1 MKSLPDSDILII
13 EIQRKI
19 GDEIMAQIIA
29 KSSDRV
35 LISYL
40 EELEK
45 LIYGEQ
51 ATALGALLRSNTGL
65 SQEMENLTR
74 EFATTFCGGDP
85 DPSLQKIEEVLEDIQ
100 LDGRP
105 FPFFED
111 SGRQDEERKNKDALM
126 AYAMLKIRDGVLYQ
140 NYGDPAKGHVVWKR
154 EGGPVALKRGPRAQD
169 QELREVAP
177 PVMPQEMG
185 RWKTFA
191 NKVFGFYEQDWLD
204 YETKRLQ
211 YEERRRAYE
220 QRVLEQ
226 DARTQYKDR
235 AREVSRTQINFE
247 ELRKDMA
254 EAQKKLEEG
263 DPAFHIN
270 SRRYKDFISALRKV
284 NQLWDQMETPQ
295 NRQQML
301 KTYDELN
308 RAGEAYLRERSGS
321 HATKLG
327 AFRAEQIRGVMGL
340 QKRERQILAIDQ
352 GAEPRT
358 TLGKRVESAR
368 RLQLQAGDEPLAA
381 VGAATSL
388 RLKVGPENGLKGRE
402 GFFTAD
408 KRKVSS
414 IEGIILPVKGGKIP
428 GLSQSAREKLERRIG
443 GMELFERLMANQT
456 GEEFLAFFQAN
467 DMVLENDKEQWEQ
480 LAHQL
485 GQAVTLAETN
495 RPGGVLQAQD
505 IWSVIQRQ
513 DGLNPSVK
521 EVLERSFQHFLYARE
536 MIVLVSQDPDLCCS
550 NINRLVSHLDYED
563 DFDSDEAWEV
573 TEYFQEVAK
582 EVFSFVVAGNAQIP
596 PDRRSYLNERNIA
609 TSVMAELLG
618 CRDVVVSS
626 ESACLKRAN
635 GKKITGMFMEF
646 AQGIDGETLVG
657 GMEEQEITALME
669 NGVLKRQA
677 ADLQALD
684 CICGQIDRHM
694 NNVMFQVD
702 PRTGGIVGLKGIDN
716 DMSFGLSD
724 TTAKGGHSTPMGL
737 IRVVSRDM
745 AEALE
750 ALNQQVVDYRLRN
763 LLSEDER
770 KALWQRIDVFREWVK
785 SGQVEIVENKDWASK
800 KWMDLAEGYRGGEGR
815 DYQNIFYRIGESL
828 APEEEKLKIREA
840 RKLGSTRRQREE
852 AVAYRGQ
859 VREMVKQGTDFADQR
874 NAQLQNASQRRAPR
888 GEKKTVQQKPPVRS
902 K

>member
-29 KSSDRV
+29 KPSDRV

-301 KTYDELN
+301 KAYDELN

-388 RLKVGPENGLKGRE
+388 RLKVGPETGLKG
-402 GFFTAD
+402 G
-408 KRKVSS
+408 KVS
-414 IEGIILPVKGGKIP
+414 LPQISGRSAASR
-428 GLSQSAREKLERRIG
+428 GLSCQSRGARSQVFLSLPGRSLSG
-443 GMELFERLMANQT
+443 G
-456 GEEFLAFFQAN
+456 LAA
-467 DMVLENDKEQWEQ
+467 
-480 LAHQL
+480 
-485 GQAVTLAETN
+485 
-495 RPGGVLQAQD
+495 
-505 IWSVIQRQ
+505 WS
-513 DGLNPSVK
+513 
-521 EVLERSFQHFLYARE
+521 
-536 MIVLVSQDPDLCCS
+536 
-550 NINRLVSHLDYED
+550 
-563 DFDSDEAWEV
+563 
-573 TEYFQEVAK
+573 
-582 EVFSFVVAGNAQIP
+582 
-596 PDRRSYLNERNIA
+596 
-609 TSVMAELLG
+609 
-618 CRDVVVSS
+618 
-626 ESACLKRAN
+626 CL
-635 GKKITGMFMEF
+635 
-646 AQGIDGETLVG
+646 
-657 GMEEQEITALME
+657 
-669 NGVLKRQA
+669 
-677 ADLQALD
+677 
-684 CICGQIDRHM
+684 
-694 NNVMFQVD
+694 
-702 PRTGGIVGLKGIDN
+702 
-716 DMSFGLSD
+716 
-724 TTAKGGHSTPMGL
+724 
-737 IRVVSRDM
+737 
-745 AEALE
+745 
-750 ALNQQVVDYRLRN
+750 
-763 LLSEDER
+763 
-770 KALWQRIDVFREWVK
+770 
-785 SGQVEIVENKDWASK
+785 
-800 KWMDLAEGYRGGEGR
+800 RG
-815 DYQNIFYRIGESL
+815 
-828 APEEEKLKIREA
+828 
-840 RKLGSTRRQREE
+840 
-852 AVAYRGQ
+852 
-859 VREMVKQGTDFADQR
+859 
-874 NAQLQNASQRRAPR
+874 
-888 GEKKTVQQKPPVRS
+888 
-902 K
+902 